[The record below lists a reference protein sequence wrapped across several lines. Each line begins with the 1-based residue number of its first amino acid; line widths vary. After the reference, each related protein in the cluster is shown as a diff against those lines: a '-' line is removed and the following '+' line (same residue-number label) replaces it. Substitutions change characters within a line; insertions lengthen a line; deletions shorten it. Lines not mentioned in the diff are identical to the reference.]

1 MKKLF
6 IIPTAILFSFCCTNK
21 EIMKK
26 EEENKVVTKTE
37 SPCPSDG
44 VCTTEILKNKSL
56 VIKTDEFGSTY
67 TQIIDSETTSVIVY
81 QYNRIVKGDL
91 QDAGYR
97 EEIIFEISNS
107 TSSLTLKDKDIQ
119 ITKMLFGRFCFC
131 RGQTGYYKVE
141 NGVLN
146 LSQKEDEINLNLNFK
161 INEVPQKIQTINVTI
176 K

>member
-21 EIMKK
+21 EVMKK
-26 EEENKVVTKTE
+26 EEDNKIVTKTE

-56 VIKTDEFGSTY
+56 LIKTDEFGSTY
-67 TQIIDSETTSVIVY
+67 TQTTDSETTSVIVY

-91 QDAGYR
+91 QDAGYK
-97 EEIIFEISNS
+97 EEIIFEINNNDIE
-107 TSSLTLKDKDIQ
+107 LTLTNEELQ
-119 ITKMLFGRFCFC
+119 QTKMHFGRFCFC

-141 NGVLN
+141 EGKLN
-146 LSQKEDEINLNLNFK
+146 LKKLDNNIIFNLDFTITK
-161 INEVPQKIQTINVTI
+161 VPQIIKTITTSIN
-176 K
+176 

>member
-6 IIPTAILFSFCCTNK
+6 IIPTTILFSFCCTNK

-97 EEIIFEISNS
+97 EEIIFEINNND
-107 TSSLTLKDKDIQ
+107 TELNLTNKELQ
-119 ITKMLFGRFCFC
+119 QTKMLFGRFCFC

-141 NGVLN
+141 EGKLN
-146 LSQKEDEINLNLNFK
+146 LKKTNDTITLNLDFTITK
-161 INEVPQKIQTINVTI
+161 VPQIIKTITTSIN
-176 K
+176 